1 MKKNYPGMAILDETD
16 KYFIGHIYEDAY
28 LIDKRIGEEL
38 VHDDFYGD
46 PTCGVISKNN
56 EWAIIAGEHLT
67 IWRNGKTV
75 RMNNEDLRWIH
86 AIRTLDQ
93 QTVEMLINP
102 WAPNAAIWILE
113 VATLQF
119 KKLRDFQDYQE
130 KEYTEEIV
138 W

>member
-1 MKKNYPGMAILDETD
+1 MRILDETD

-46 PTCGVISKNN
+46 PTCGLISKNN
-56 EWAIIAGEHLT
+56 DWAIIAGEHLT

-75 RMNNEDLRWIH
+75 RMNNKDLRWIH
-86 AIRTLDQ
+86 AIRTHDQ
-93 QTVEMLINP
+93 KSVEMLINP

-113 VATLQF
+113 TATLQF
-119 KKLRDFQDYQE
+119 KKLRDFRDYQE